1 MDRVRDQAVAENK
14 PDETPPTAQ
23 KPQPGGGPRWPW
35 RALVLGDATFL
46 SWILLLAL
54 GTGFLLT
61 MAGSPH
67 TSSTKTTSTATA
79 TPAPRAS
86 VPPSNATA
94 AIRAAQAKVYPMP
107 DADAGLMQPAVDQQ
121 GNIWVGEMTLNK
133 LAWLDPSTGKLTEWT
148 PPNGNYNIMA
158 TAVDAR
164 GNIWFTEQAS
174 NYIGRFDPKTETFKT
189 YPLAQVNGHNA
200 GPQDLQFD
208 STGNLWFTELTGGRI
223 GRLDPTNGD
232 IREWTI
238 PASRS
243 GVQSYPYSLAV
254 TPDGQ
259 IWFGYL
265 TGGAVGRL
273 DPSTGKVTIN
283 RLASASAAV
292 FAMAS
297 DATGHVWFT
306 EMQPARLGRIDTTT
320 GSVSERAVPS
330 KLGDPATLYALK
342 AAKNGDVWFASAG
355 ANAIVRYQPSA
366 NNFLFYQLA
375 TPQSIPY
382 GLDID
387 ATGHV
392 WFSADGGSGNYV
404 GMVTP

>member
-1 MDRVRDQAVAENK
+1 MRRRQRPPSRSQTVAL
-14 PDETPPTAQ
+14 A
-23 KPQPGGGPRWPW
+23 RAW
-35 RALVLGDATFL
+35 RALALGDATFL

-67 TSSTKTTSTATA
+67 TSSTKTASTATA

-94 AIRAAQAKVYPMP
+94 AVRAAQAKVYPMP

-133 LAWLDPSTGKLTEWT
+133 LARLDPSTGKLTEWT

-158 TAVDAR
+158 TAVDAS

-189 YPLAQVNGHNA
+189 YPLAQTNGHNA

-223 GRLDPTNGD
+223 GRLDPATGD
-232 IREWTI
+232 IRDWTI
-238 PASRS
+238 PAPRS

-254 TPDGQ
+254 TPGGQ

-273 DPSTGKVTIN
+273 DPSQRQGHDQQAGKCERRRLRDGVRRQRTRLVHRDAARAPWPHRHEHWLRQREGSTIQARRPSN
-283 RLASASAAV
+283 ALRAESREEWRRVVRQRGCQRDCALSALGQQLPLLPTSH
-292 FAMAS
+292 
-297 DATGHVWFT
+297 TT
-306 EMQPARLGRIDTTT
+306 EHPLRPR
-320 GSVSERAVPS
+320 
-330 KLGDPATLYALK
+330 
-342 AAKNGDVWFASAG
+342 
-355 ANAIVRYQPSA
+355 
-366 NNFLFYQLA
+366 
-375 TPQSIPY
+375 
-382 GLDID
+382 
-387 ATGHV
+387 H
-392 WFSADGGSGNYV
+392 
-404 GMVTP
+404 